1 MRPEL
6 EDHPAI
12 LSIRAEGFLSPAIA
26 AFTPSLRA
34 MHAAWFALAE
44 DISRHGQGLM
54 NGLER
59 VCHGRSTH
67 DPVCLTTR
75 LLMRSLS
82 GFQGAVLLAER
93 GMAVD
98 AETLARGVLENA
110 FWLGYLARTP
120 QEAVAALTAEEQFSQ
135 RARDRALLKDLQQ
148 DRSGRQALAAS
159 LRARI
164 ARADADLKGA
174 KPISLPL
181 LAERGGG
188 PADYFAYKMLSSGA
202 AHASLHSLS
211 KHLASDGEGTWSG
224 HVTGPDADGAQ
235 RALVLATHALLTGL
249 RAVESRDGAAPSD
262 VLVALSQTQA
272 DLWANLPSTGE
283 PL

>member
-12 LSIRAEGFLSPAIA
+12 QSIRAEGFLSPAIT
-26 AFTPSLRA
+26 AFAPSLRA
-34 MHAAWFALAE
+34 MHAAWFGLAE
-44 DISRHGQGLM
+44 DINRHGQGLM
-54 NGLER
+54 NGLES
-59 VCHGRSTH
+59 VCQSRSTH

-82 GFQGAVLLAER
+82 AFQGAVLLAER

-120 QEAVAALTAEEQFSQ
+120 KEAVAALVAEEQFSQ
-135 RARDRALLKDLQQ
+135 RARDRVLLKDLEQ
-148 DRSGRQALAAS
+148 DQADRPALAAS

-164 ARADADLKGA
+164 AKADAALKGA
-174 KPISLPL
+174 KSLSLPD
-181 LAERGGG
+181 LAARGGG

-224 HVTGPDADGAQ
+224 HVTGPDADGAR
-235 RALVLATHALLTGL
+235 RALVLATHALLSGL
-249 RAVESRDGAAPSD
+249 RAVEARDGAAPSD
-262 VLVALSQTQA
+262 ALTTLGQIHA
-272 DLWANLPSTGE
+272 DLWTSLPPTGAA
-283 PL
+283 L